1 MLERKLCTGS
11 AVLACLMVFRI
22 GEAAPAFQILYHERL
37 EITPSTDA
45 TGQQHL
51 GFDAYGR
58 HFDVSLELNDNIR
71 PAVAAS
77 RPDIKPYR
85 GTLVGQPGSWVR
97 LTQAPDGWRGVIAD
111 GHEIYAIEPESVVKK
126 ASIQS
131 LSASAGGSSSAPAI
145 YRLSDALIPDGTAY
159 CGTETGETVTSS
171 GTGTASVT
179 GTAARSTA
187 LTAFSQIAKDI
198 SMKDTATRQLVVGV
212 VADHQFNDNI
222 GTDPEAEIVSRMD
235 IVDGIWDSQVGIS
248 IVLGPVSVLTDTTDT
263 FTATTSPTDLL
274 TEVAGYRAKLPST
287 DGSALTHLMS
297 GRILDGNIV
306 GISYLGAVC
315 NGSYSAN
322 LSANVTSTTMGALI
336 AAHELGHSFNAVHDG
351 VAGACS
357 TTPQTYLMAPVI
369 NFSNQFS
376 SCSLSTIG
384 TTAVGASCVE
394 NKSSGGAGSSGGSSG
409 TSSSGGNPS
418 VSDPSGTNSTN
429 GSSSTGS
436 GGSSSGGGAFDLA
449 GLVFLAGVLL
459 IRQACLRK
467 TLPLR

>member
-1 MLERKLCTGS
+1 MLKRKLCTGS
-11 AVLACLMVFRI
+11 AVLACLTVFRI
-22 GEAAPAFQILYHERL
+22 VEAAPAFQILYHERL
-37 EITPSTDA
+37 EITPRIDA

-51 GFDAYGR
+51 EFDAYGR

-71 PAVAAS
+71 RAVAANRS
-77 RPDIKPYR
+77 DIKPYR
-85 GTLVGQPGSWVR
+85 GTLAGQPGSWVR
-97 LTQAPDGWRGVIAD
+97 LTQAPDGWRGVLAD
-111 GHEIYAIEPESVVKK
+111 GHEIYAIEPESVVRK

-131 LSASAGGSSSAPAI
+131 LPQSDNNGVAGSSSTPAI
-145 YRLSDALIPDGTAY
+145 YRLSDALIPAGSAY
-159 CGTETGETVTSS
+159 CGTETDENLTS
-171 GTGTASVT
+171 SVT

-187 LTAFSQIAKDI
+187 LNAFTQIAKDI

-248 IVLGPVSVLTDTTDT
+248 IVLGPVTVLTDTTDT

-274 TEVAGYRAKLPST
+274 TEVADYRAKLPAT

-322 LSANVTSTTMGALI
+322 LSANITSTTMGALI

-357 TTPQTYLMAPVI
+357 TTPQTYLMAPTI

-376 SCSLSTIG
+376 SCSLNTIG
-384 TTAVGASCVE
+384 TTAASASCVE
-394 NKSSGGAGSSGGSSG
+394 NKSTGGAGSTGGTSGGSSG
-409 TSSSGGNPS
+409 TSSGGDPS
-418 VSDPSGTNSTN
+418 VSDPSGSSS
-429 GSSSTGS
+429 GSSSAGS

-459 IRQACLRK
+459 SRQARARK
-467 TLPLR
+467 ASSVQ